1 MKKLAFL
8 PIVLTLLLSCSSD
21 DNGNVEEVFE
31 PFEVTFATVA
41 KGELFGTEGIVE
53 QDIVINSPMDWSEL
67 LDAMTPYDGYLFEIY
82 EEDISFEEFQVL
94 ASFDGHRPYPGWAVE
109 IVLITEFEEYIK
121 VTVNF
126 FMEYI
131 GINPM
136 INQPFHIVKIPKSDK
151 PVVFERIYP
160 ED

>member
-1 MKKLAFL
+1 MKKVFFYSL
-8 PIVLTLLLSCSSD
+8 VLILLLSCSND
-21 DNGNVEEVFE
+21 DNGTEVFE
-31 PFEVTFATVA
+31 PFEVTFANVA

-67 LDAMTPYDGYLFEIY
+67 LETMTPYDGYLFEIY

-109 IVLITEFEEYIK
+109 IVLITELEEYIE
-121 VTVNF
+121 VTVHF

-136 INQPFHIVKIPKSDK
+136 FNQPFHIVKIPKSDK